1 MSTNKSALGI
11 CKGNL
16 LACHSLPPA
25 TFSRSTRVDN
35 QMRRLIPRRYSPVF
49 SDDLSRISRLV
60 LAAFESVRDGSEDY
74 ACARSACAG
83 SVCWKSF
90 ALLEPGESV

>member
-35 QMRRLIPRRYSPVF
+35 QMRRLVPRRYSPVF

-60 LAAFESVRDGSEDY
+60 PPHLNLLEMVPKTTPVLVPLVRV
-74 ACARSACAG
+74 RCAG
-83 SVCWKSF
+83 NH
-90 ALLEPGESV
+90 LRY